1 MDARPPLS
9 PPDSEI
15 HALDPESYEAA
26 VMAGDS
32 AASEWL
38 HGAFEPEDDR
48 PSAAVLEEKPG
59 EGRTEDDDGDGW
71 LPLLTPEDCSLVRE
85 YMQARNFP
93 TIAVES
99 LGEWPTGELRH
110 LLANAR
116 IWKVAEAQR
125 VAERA
130 ESDQLLKELGQRRAE
145 NRAVLERLSRD
156 QATALLARD
165 ADKSLILLSAR
176 EARRT
181 PSGNHVDG
189 NPGVDLERQLRQVA
203 SERGFAAGP
212 AHWESASKR
221 LVIDLYHLDAEAWWN
236 SGRARGLVRVPPNSK
251 VLESKR
257 TYRALYPFQR
267 AAINAA
273 HVKSCDRSE
282 FTLDASPSEP
292 ARLPNVAESVGHP
305 LLKEPVQLPEPG
317 PSSAHAVAALSTAA
331 TAPSSEPAAPR
342 PASTGGGGQPVA
354 NKPPT
359 VPNARK
365 GYKLTLWVTAT
376 TDAGLADATGLVQLD
391 GADPTPFCQLKA
403 VQNPLARALQEAFLA
418 IEQVRARP
426 PKMAA
431 PPASPAAPPPTVVS
445 RPRPAA
451 RATTSEVAATP
462 SGSRAPI
469 VVNPSAPVATAAR
482 RQGPS
487 QQPSL
492 F

>member
-1 MDARPPLS
+1 
-9 PPDSEI
+9 
-15 HALDPESYEAA
+15 
-26 VMAGDS
+26 MAGDS

-181 PSGNHVDG
+181 PSGDHVDG
-189 NPGVDLERQLRQVA
+189 NPGVDLERQPARWPPSEALLRGRRLGKRKQ
-203 SERGFAAGP
+203 AAGDRPLPSGCRGVVEQWPCQGVGARP
-212 AHWESASKR
+212 AQQQGAGKQT
-221 LVIDLYHLDAEAWWN
+221 DLSRALPVP
-236 SGRARGLVRVPPNSK
+236 ARGDQRSARQ
-251 VLESKR
+251 ESR
-257 TYRALYPFQR
+257 P
-267 AAINAA
+267 
-273 HVKSCDRSE
+273 VE

-451 RATTSEVAATP
+451 RATTSEVAAAP

-469 VVNPSAPVATAAR
+469 AVNPSAPVATAAR
-482 RQGPS
+482 RQDAS